1 MVIKGWNNVN
11 FNNLFVK
18 KYIFK
23 KKPIGLYTI
32 DMNIEDMPESKIED
46 KKITRIEKK
55 LFEK

>member
-1 MVIKGWNNVN
+1 MYILIIE
-11 FNNLFVK
+11 FIHK
-18 KYIFK
+18 KYIL